1 MKKNNYILCM
11 ENSSFP
17 LQLLLLNKKKIISY
31 YIKEKNDS
39 SYKIN
44 IINDVAQFL
53 DLNHLYFK
61 DISYFFCSKGPGSMT
76 RTRIALTFVKAISFV
91 LPIKVCT
98 YCSLY
103 AAAVTA
109 FSQYQGTELKVSKE
123 YTKDLVYQGHY
134 IILDDKSVKQIGTTQ
149 LIQGKE
155 QVIIKINNDV
165 IETYPQIEIKYL
177 ADYFFRNRNNF
188 VKTIIEENYGDY
200 TIQFPK

>member
-1 MKKNNYILCM
+1 
-11 ENSSFP
+11 
-17 LQLLLLNKKKIISY
+17 
-31 YIKEKNDS
+31 
-39 SYKIN
+39 
-44 IINDVAQFL
+44 
-53 DLNHLYFK
+53 
-61 DISYFFCSKGPGSMT
+61 MT